1 MAEIKNPFKIATE
14 TETAAHF
21 GLSFWTIRRFRLN
34 EGLPHINMGARIYY
48 RIAAVEEWFAAR
60 EQVGAGETVES
71 GATGVIRAIRA

>member
-1 MAEIKNPFKIATE
+1 MAENPAKIATE
-14 TETAAHF
+14 SETAAHF

-60 EQVGAGETVES
+60 EQVGAGEAVEQ
-71 GATGVIRAIRA
+71 GATGTIRAIRA